1 MRFAD
6 LISKVP
12 SVQREGSADAEV
24 TAIADDSRKV
34 GPGTLFVA
42 RGGARADG
50 GAFVADAIKRG
61 AVAIVAAPGVAVP
74 ANMPVA
80 RAVHPSLSAAHLAHA
95 LVGGMDQILALE
107 ADLAAEDFP
116 RRLRQQAHDGHRGD
130 TFPATRLT
138 DDADCFPLRDGKGNL
153 IHGAQHP
160 TLRIERGDELVHF
173 QQLHFAHGPT
183 SVSVGSGAMISPLG
197 SSTGVSSSAGLV
209 ASGKR

>member
-95 LVGGMDQILALE
+95 FHG
-107 ADLAAEDFP
+107 FP
-116 RRLRQQAHDGHRGD
+116 QGPHGR
-130 TFPATRLT
+130 
-138 DDADCFPLRDGKGNL
+138 PLRCFRSVTIRPVSL
-153 IHGAQHP
+153 FLRHRIALRVLRTVHLFVPCCHP
-160 TLRIERGDELVHF
+160 LSL
-173 QQLHFAHGPT
+173 LCCW
-183 SVSVGSGAMISPLG
+183 
-197 SSTGVSSSAGLV
+197 
-209 ASGKR
+209 

>member
-95 LVGGMDQILALE
+95 FHG
-107 ADLAAEDFP
+107 
-116 RRLRQQAHDGHRGD
+116 
-130 TFPATRLT
+130 FPA
-138 DDADCFPLRDGKGNL
+138 
-153 IHGAQHP
+153 
-160 TLRIERGDELVHF
+160 
-173 QQLHFAHGPT
+173 QQLRVAW
-183 SVSVGSGAMISPLG
+183 GSHLWFMTHIQL
-197 SSTGVSSSAGLV
+197 
-209 ASGKR
+209 